1 MTGQPPPNKMQIVD
15 EVPINAARAVVY
27 EHGWQSWSPT
37 TAYRFGEQP
46 HRPLSERNRF
56 LCYRPESDPG
66 SDVYWGEGLLA
77 VDPGDGSGTRV
88 YAVGDATEAVPSIR
102 AEIGEQRLIISA
114 DGPVDVGID
123 AGPGDLNNVLA
134 RWADDF
140 AAQAGVTEIRRA
152 PTIWC
157 SWYHYFTGVTEADM
171 VENIDAIERLDLPV
185 DVVQLDDGYQS
196 AHGDWLTLADRFDS
210 LEEIADRIK
219 ATGRRP
225 GIWIAPFLVFP
236 ESELAQRHPDWLI
249 GGADDPVHAGHNW
262 NRDLFA
268 LDSTHPDAM
277 EWITEVITTMCGW
290 GYDFYKMDFVYAAA
304 LPGRRHQEMSPVA
317 AYRFGMEQ
325 LREAMGDSYFLG
337 CGAPILPSV
346 GLVDAMRI
354 SPDTEPQ
361 YLPKDG
367 DLSQPSVLAAM
378 MTGRGRA
385 FQQGRFWV
393 NDPDDLIARPAIE
406 GREEWADHVRHYG
419 GLRGSSDRIADLDE
433 WGLEVTRELLSDS
446 PTEPFISSDGS
457 A

>member
-15 EVPINAARAVVY
+15 EVPIDAARAVIY

-46 HRPLSERNRF
+46 YRPLSERNRF
-56 LCYRPESDPG
+56 LCYRPESSP
-66 SDVYWGEGLLA
+66 SRDVYWGEGLLA
-77 VDPGDGSGTRV
+77 VDPGDNTGVRV
-88 YAVGDATEAVPSIR
+88 YAVSDATEAVPNIQ
-102 AEIGEQRLIISA
+102 AEVGEHRLIISA
-114 DGPVDVGID
+114 DGPVDIGID
-123 AGPGDLNNVLA
+123 AGPGDLNSVLA
-134 RWADDF
+134 RWADSF
-140 AAQAGVTEIRRA
+140 AEQAGVPAIRKA

-157 SWYHYFTGVTEADM
+157 SWYHYFTDVTEADM
-171 VENIDAIERLDLPV
+171 VENIDAIERLNLPV
-185 DVVQLDDGYQS
+185 DVVQLDDGYQA
-196 AHGDWLTLADRFDS
+196 AHGDWLTLADRFGS
-210 LEEIADRIK
+210 LEAIADRIK
-219 ATGRRP
+219 ATGRRA

-236 ESELAQRHPDWLI
+236 ESDLARRHPDWLI
-249 GGADDPVHAGHNW
+249 GGPDDPVYAGHNW

-268 LDSTHPDAM
+268 LDSTHPEAM
-277 EWITEVITTMCGW
+277 EWITEVVTTMCGW

-304 LPGRRHQEMSPVA
+304 IPGRRHQDMSPIA
-317 AYRFGMEQ
+317 AYRLGMQQ

-337 CGAPILPSV
+337 CGAPIFPSV

-385 FQQGRFWV
+385 FQHGRFWV
-393 NDPDDLIARPAIE
+393 NDPDCIIARPAVE
-406 GREEWADHVRHYG
+406 GREEWADHIRHYG

-446 PTEPFISSDGS
+446 PVAPFISSEGTS
-457 A
+457 